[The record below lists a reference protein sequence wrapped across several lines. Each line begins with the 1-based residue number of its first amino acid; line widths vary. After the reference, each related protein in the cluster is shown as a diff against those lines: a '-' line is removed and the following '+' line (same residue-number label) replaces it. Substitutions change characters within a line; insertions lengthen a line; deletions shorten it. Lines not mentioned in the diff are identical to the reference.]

1 MNGRKQGSE
10 EPSCP
15 AEPTIFRFIAEAVEL
30 ACRHIGVAHAFI
42 ELKFN
47 GSTSELCKLITIRVD
62 GLFCFDA
69 LIGGLPGWNWARR
82 TFAPEAL
89 AWMILENARRI
100 AVNAKVVRHR

>member
-30 ACRHIGVAHAFI
+30 ACRHIGVAHAFS

-69 LIGGLPGWNWARR
+69 LIGGLPGWGWTRR
-82 TFAPEAL
+82 TFALEAL
-89 AWMILENARRI
+89 AWMILENARPI
-100 AVNAKVVRHR
+100 AVNAKVVRRQ